1 MMVSLSGEDAPAAGH
16 QRLAEAINQ
25 LPGLNATARPGLDW
39 REIGVAHETVVFG
52 VAGEVDWWNALER
65 LAIAIEE
72 VEHATIQ
79 LRWQHEVFFEVICM
93 TDQAADDLASAIEGT
108 RPRRPG
114 LITGLSSQVIA

>member
-52 VAGEVDWWNALER
+52 IAGEVDWWNALER

-108 RPRRPG
+108 CPVGRD
-114 LITGLSSQVIA
+114 